1 MRVKGNEVSPGM
13 VIEHQGSMW
22 RVVRKQAVRT
32 GKGGAYAQI
41 ELRNLENGSKLNER
55 FRAAENVER
64 LYIEGRKFQY
74 LFGDADTVTLMDA
87 TTYDQAEFPS
97 AMVGEARPF
106 LQDGME
112 VTVEYAGDKP
122 VAIRL
127 PDTAVATV
135 TETEAVVRG
144 QTASSSFKPA
154 ELDNGVRTMVPPHVG
169 AGTRIVV
176 NTLDGSY
183 VERARSQA
191 S

>member
-1 MRVKGNEVSPGM
+1 MRVKGNEVGPGM
-13 VIEHQGSMW
+13 VIEHQGSIW

-55 FRAAENVER
+55 FRAAENVDR
-64 LYIEGRKFQY
+64 LYIEGRAFQY
-74 LFGDADTVTLMDA
+74 LFGDEHTVTLMDT
-87 TTYDQAEFPS
+87 TTYDQTEFAS
-97 AMVGEARPF
+97 AMVGDARPF

-135 TETEAVVRG
+135 TETEAVVKG

-154 ELDNGVRTMVPPHVG
+154 ELDNGVRTMVPPHVES
-169 AGTRIVV
+169 GTRIVV

-183 VERARSQA
+183 VERAKSQG